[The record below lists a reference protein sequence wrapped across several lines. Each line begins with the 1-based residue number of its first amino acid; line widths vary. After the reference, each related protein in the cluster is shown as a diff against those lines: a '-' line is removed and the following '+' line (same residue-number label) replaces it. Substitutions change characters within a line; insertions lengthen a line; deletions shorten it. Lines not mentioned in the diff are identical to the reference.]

1 MAGTDG
7 ALPGL
12 LGSAEKADPATEQI
26 VNDMLGKLGKRADLD
41 GIPTTGRG
49 RGRGRGRGSRR
60 SGFALAFKEKSKL
73 KVVKEIKVKVPT
85 VKGAKL
91 KLPFPGVPKKKAV
104 EAQSFGK
111 FRIYTASK
119 QQSWR
124 VLRTEV
130 LRGIPLRSASSSK
143 NKCSYK
149 LCCV

>member
-1 MAGTDG
+1 
-7 ALPGL
+7 
-12 LGSAEKADPATEQI
+12 
-26 VNDMLGKLGKRADLD
+26 VNDMLGKLGKQFDLA

-49 RGRGRGRGSRR
+49 RGRGRGRGTHR
-60 SGFALAFKEKSKL
+60 SGFALGLKDKSKL
-73 KVVKEIKVKVPT
+73 KVIKEIKVKVPT

-91 KLPFPGVPKKKAV
+91 KLPFPGVPKKAV